1 MLRILLQSRVSATM
15 QDIWPIEPTI
25 GNLHVGSDGKE
36 SACHAGDVG
45 PQRVGRKESQ
55 KVGHD

>member
-1 MLRILLQSRVSATM
+1 M